1 MFGYK
6 AKQLAY
12 ILRNTVNKV
21 FSESMKDVWVEG
33 QTTCI
38 YSRNA
43 MNKKKL
49 VGNDA
54 KQLFFAQD
62 KTTTLLR
69 KQTVG
74 GKRLRLKK
82 SETI

>member
-12 ILRNTVNKV
+12 ILRNMVNKV

-43 MNKKKL
+43 MNKKSWL
-49 VGNDA
+49 GMMPNN
-54 KQLFFAQD
+54 FFAQD